1 MIERER
7 RLKIRGDE
15 LYFTAYPEE
24 TGGAYLLMKMRI
36 APGGGPPTHLH
47 RGDAESFVV
56 LEGRFRIQ
64 QGDTI
69 RDVGPGAFVFGA
81 PNVPH
86 GFTNTGDGVGR
97 ILVIDTPPKIEP
109 YFRALAAHCAAGTLT
124 FEVQQD
130 LYRRH
135 GMEWVGPNIAAAR

>member
-1 MIERER
+1 MVERER

-24 TGGAYLLMKMRI
+24 TGGAYLLMEMRI

-56 LEGRFRIQ
+56 LEGSFRIQ

-81 PNVPH
+81 PGVPH
-86 GFTNTGDGVGR
+86 GFINTGDGVGR
-97 ILVIDTPPKIEP
+97 IMVIDTPPKIEP

-124 FEVQQD
+124 LERQKD
-130 LYRRH
+130 LYRQYDI
-135 GMEWVGPNIAAAR
+135 EWVGPNIAAAD